1 MNSVRLDPSIKE
13 KVRHIAQIKGMTLSE
28 IHRLALERYCEQ
40 ELAQTRT
47 SRYSDIIGVGEGDA
61 DLSSRSQEI
70 FQEIVNRKHG

>member
-13 KVRHIAQIKGMTLSE
+13 KIRHLAQVKGMTLSE

-47 SRYSDIIGVGEGDA
+47 SRYSDIIGVGEGDP
-61 DLSSRSQEI
+61 DLSSRSHEI
-70 FQEIVNRKHG
+70 FGEIVSGKHG